1 MAGDR
6 LTVALAQFP
15 PNTSFLDNVQ
25 QIREFAQKAR
35 AEGADVV
42 VCPEYAQAFSPNQG
56 PEWSALAQPLDGEF
70 VRALTEASN
79 AAEGIVIIAGML
91 VAGDTKPFNTIV
103 AVGPS
108 GVMVRSEKLHLYDA
122 FGTKE
127 SQWVT
132 PGAIS
137 PPEILVLGE
146 HKIGLMACYD
156 LRFPEVA
163 RRLVDAGATCLVVPA
178 QWVPGP
184 HKVEHWT
191 TLLGARAI
199 ENQSF
204 VAATG
209 QPLPHGVGH
218 SMVLGPLGETLLAM
232 GQSEGLGLATLDL
245 TLVREA
251 RENNP
256 GLQARRFDVIPKK

>member
-6 LTVALAQFP
+6 LTVALAQFQP
-15 PNTSFLDNVQ
+15 SASSLQNVE

-35 AEGADVV
+35 AEGADVL
-42 VCPEYAQAFSPNQG
+42 VCPEYAQAFSAEQG
-56 PEWSALAQPLDGEF
+56 PEWTALAQPLDGDF
-70 VRALTEASN
+70 VQGLTEASS

-91 VAGDTKPFNTIV
+91 VAGDEKPTNTIV
-103 AVGPS
+103 AVGPR

-122 FGTKE
+122 FGAKE
-127 SQWVT
+127 SQWIT
-132 PGAIS
+132 AGEIS
-137 PPEILVLGE
+137 PPDIVVMGE

-184 HKVEHWT
+184 HKIEHWT
-191 TLLGARAI
+191 TLLAARAI

-204 VAATG
+204 VVATG
-209 QPLPHGVGH
+209 HPVPHGVGH
-218 SMVLGPLGETLLAM
+218 SMVLSPLGETLLVM
-232 GQSEGLGLATLDL
+232 GQSEELGFAKLEHAVVQATRD
-245 TLVREA
+245 
-251 RENNP
+251 NNP
-256 GLQARRFDVIPKK
+256 GLAARRFDVIPKR